1 MGGVSGAA
9 VGVADGNLVGG
20 LVAGM
25 IGAIIGTLVGASLRV
40 YLAGALG
47 SDRPAAFVEDLIA
60 IASAAEGA
68 ISSRQW
74 TWFSGLSLGQG
85 DTKSL
90 QARPLIPLEEVL
102 CDMRADEQIVLVKG
116 RPPIRCGRT
125 IYFRRPELRS
135 VVGQNRFV
143 RTL

>member
-20 LVAGM
+20 LVAGV
-25 IGAIIGTLVGASLRV
+25 IGAIIGTLVGASLRAC
-40 YLAGALG
+40 LADALG

-60 IASAAEGA
+60 VVSAAEVA
-68 ISSRQW
+68 FSSRQW
-74 TWFSGLSLGQG
+74 TWFSGLSLPQG

-90 QARPLIPLEEVL
+90 QARPLIRPEEVL
-102 CDMRADEQIVLVKG
+102 RDMRADEQIVLAKG